1 MGRKGRSGPARL
13 KEDMLLRVTTAL
25 QEFQASGEQVY
36 TFEPNLSNGERATIH
51 SMCRKMGMRS
61 KSSGNGARRCLS
73 VYKCKNKDT
82 VKEEG
87 PSRLGF
93 SEEATQV
100 LLDLFTHYPPDDAE
114 LNGDAV
120 KESGDKAARVQWKTD
135 GSFYRPTMQ
144 EHDIVKKVEILTS
157 KMSKQLKKIAKDR
170 SKLPISSFKEHICST
185 LENHQVVLISG
196 ETGCGKTTQVPQY
209 ILDHVWGKG
218 ESCKIICTQPRRI
231 SAVSVAERI
240 SAERGESVGDTVGYK
255 IRLESKGGKN
265 SSIMFCTNGVL
276 LRVLIGRVT
285 NVPEAQNVEHSFDD
299 ALMGITH
306 IIVDEIHERDRFSDF
321 MLAILRDLLPIY
333 PHLHLVLMSATID
346 ADRFSQYFNGCPVIE
361 VPGHT
366 YPVKTFYLEDVLSV
380 LQSVDDN
387 HLRPASDD
395 LQLKSVLTDE
405 YKSSMD
411 EVISMA
417 LVNDEFD
424 PLIELISVE
433 QNPEVFNYSHSET
446 GVTPL
451 MVFAGKGQLG
461 DVCMLLSFGV
471 DCSALDQD
479 GKSALDWAQ
488 QENQKE
494 VYEVIKKHMDCSSA
508 KSPKENDLLN
518 KYLSNIDPELI
529 DTLLIER
536 LLKKICTD
544 SDEGAILIFLPG
556 WEAINKTRERLL
568 ASSIFQNSSKFHV
581 LSLHSMIPSAEQKKV
596 FKRVPAGVRK
606 IILSTNIAETA
617 VTIDDVVFVIDSGR
631 MKEKSYDPYNS
642 VSTLQTSW
650 VSRASAR
657 QREGRAGRCQPG
669 TCYHL
674 YSKLRAASLSEFQTP
689 EIKRMPIEELCL
701 QVKLLDPDCKIAD
714 FLKKTLDPPI
724 PETVKNAITVLQDLG
739 ALTQDEQLTD
749 LGEKL
754 GSLPVHPST
763 SKMLLFGILMNC
775 LDPALTLACAADYR
789 DPFVLP
795 VDPNQRKK
803 AAAAKVELA
812 SLYGG
817 FSDQLAVLAA
827 FECWRRAKERG
838 QEAMFCSVYFVAANT
853 MNMLSSMRK
862 QLQNELAQR
871 GFLPANASACS
882 TNAKSPVL
890 MAGAYPMVG
899 QLLPPRKNVKSAV
912 VETAS
917 GAKVRLHPHSLN
929 FNLSLNKSSGSPL
942 IIYDEITRGDGGMY
956 IKNCSVVG
964 SYPLLLLASEMA
976 VAPPDYSDEE
986 EEGSSADEAEE
997 NSSGRQKG
1005 EIMSSPDNTV
1015 TVVVDRW
1022 LRFHATALDV
1032 AQIYCLR
1039 ERLASA
1045 ILFKVK
1051 YPRRDLPPAL
1061 GATICAITDILAYDG
1076 LPAMVPVI
1084 AGGHIR
1090 PSGFLTSLMS
1100 DIVIPPNVPQFG
1112 RSSNHSGGASG
1123 HIRSDRNDPRNR
1135 TGPGTSAPQSSK
1147 RQRDSARRPGPE

>member
-446 GVTPL
+446 
-451 MVFAGKGQLG
+451 
-461 DVCMLLSFGV
+461 
-471 DCSALDQD
+471 
-479 GKSALDWAQ
+479 
-488 QENQKE
+488 
-494 VYEVIKKHMDCSSA
+494 
-508 KSPKENDLLN
+508 
-518 KYLSNIDPELI
+518 
-529 DTLLIER
+529 
-536 LLKKICTD
+536 
-544 SDEGAILIFLPG
+544 
-556 WEAINKTRERLL
+556 
-568 ASSIFQNSSKFHV
+568 
-581 LSLHSMIPSAEQKKV
+581 
-596 FKRVPAGVRK
+596 
-606 IILSTNIAETA
+606 
-617 VTIDDVVFVIDSGR
+617 DSGR

-882 TNAKSPVL
+882 TNAKSPGIISAVL